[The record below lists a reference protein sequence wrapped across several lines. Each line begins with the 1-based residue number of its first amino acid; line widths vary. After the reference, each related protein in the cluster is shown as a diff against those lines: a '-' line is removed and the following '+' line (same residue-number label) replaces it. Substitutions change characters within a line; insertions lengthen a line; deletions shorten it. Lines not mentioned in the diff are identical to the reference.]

1 MIYNLLYDWQKQIVD
16 TLAKKLS
23 FGLWLDCGLGK
34 TVQALALAE
43 QNRSAKVLI
52 VTPNCKATESVNTPG
67 SWQQWATKLGPEWVV
82 RSKGDKHPVTAADLR
97 TSASAAPDKRDTSDS
112 DTSPTVEGSATSTSA
127 TIKNAEGVINMADDN
142 SRSSSSLRKKGV
154 EATVN
159 LCISTEDLPPSANSA
174 RTKTGS
180 SKLPKPF
187 DSFPE
192 YEKTVCVMN
201 YESLFVRGAQG
212 SRVVLKPEV
221 LSFIQS
227 CRHQP
232 VTLLLDESHY
242 IKDPTS
248 TQATALMSI
257 KRELMCH
264 SSVLHTYLLTG
275 TPFTRGFIDVWNQ
288 LKFLGCQ
295 ITKTQFKDQF
305 CVLGNIRGL
314 LGWQQPI
321 VGYKN
326 VDKLY
331 ELIHRYAI
339 TLKSD
344 DVLKLPEQ
352 VFTEHVHEPSP
363 WFTVL
368 TRKTLPFKTLL
379 NINAVRAQ
387 LGLSAVDE
395 GYIKRLITVWE
406 SEHGHLVG
414 AMTTADAMR
423 QNISVQNPWYRNI
436 DYPESN
442 YLCDTAGSFWM
453 RARQMSIGFQG
464 NAETATWYD
473 ETRIDMVV
481 DLLKNREDNYVV
493 FYNYVPEFTELF
505 ERILALG
512 YNIDV
517 YNGDI
522 KSLDNYTRYAGE
534 TPETRLTDKKNVIL
548 TNFASGST
556 GMNWQE
562 YNQCVIVSLPCY
574 KHWAQGLKRVHRN
587 GSKDTVFYHVFKS
600 SNWLDTGMWQ
610 TLRDGV
616 EYSEDMFNK
625 ALNEAQI

>member
-43 QNRSAKVLI
+43 QNQSTKVLI

-82 RSKGDKHPVTAADLR
+82 RSKGDKHPVTAADIR
-97 TSASAAPDKRDTSDS
+97 TSVSAAPDKRDTSDS
-112 DTSPTVEGSATSTSA
+112 PDQDSPSVNNTTVATV
-127 TIKNAEGVINMADDN
+127 KNADGVIDTEDN
-142 SRSSSSLRKKGV
+142 SSRSSSSLRKNGV
-154 EATVN
+154 ETTVN

-192 YEKTVCVMN
+192 YEKTVCIMN
-201 YESLFVRGAQG
+201 YESLFIRGAQG

-264 SSVLHTYLLTG
+264 SSVLRTYLLTG

-288 LKFLGCQ
+288 LKFLGCP
-295 ITKTQFKDQF
+295 ITKTQFKDWF

-331 ELIHRYAI
+331 GLIHRYAI

-352 VFTEHVHEPSP
+352 VFTEHVHQPSP

-368 TRKTLPFKTLL
+368 TKKTLPFKTLL
-379 NINAVRAQ
+379 NINAVRAE
-387 LGLSAVDE
+387 LGLGTVDE

-414 AMTTADAMR
+414 EMTIADAMR

-481 DLLKNREDNYVV
+481 DLLRNREDNYVV

-534 TPETRLTDKKNVIL
+534 TPEARLTDKKNVIL

-625 ALNEAQI
+625 ALNEAQV